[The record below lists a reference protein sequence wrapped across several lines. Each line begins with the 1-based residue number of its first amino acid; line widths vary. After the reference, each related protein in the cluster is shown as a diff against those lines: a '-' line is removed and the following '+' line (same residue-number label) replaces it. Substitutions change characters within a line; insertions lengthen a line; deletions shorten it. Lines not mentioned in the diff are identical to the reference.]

1 MEIIKIENSDGD
13 NVRLDKYLAL
23 HSSLS
28 RSRISALLDDGCLT
42 INGCPCK
49 DASRKVKQGEIYELK
64 IPDAEDDSIAAEDIK
79 LDILYEDEY
88 LIVINKPAGMVV
100 HPAAGNW
107 SGTLVN
113 ALLHH
118 AADSLSGIGGVK
130 RPGIV
135 HRLDKDT
142 SGVLLVAKT
151 DAAHIGLTEQFAA
164 HLVKKEYTAFVNGVL
179 NPLNGVIDNNIGRSP
194 RNRQKQAVLR
204 SGGKRA
210 VSEYFTEKIYN
221 DGEYSMV
228 KVLIHTGRTH
238 QIRVH
243 MAYMGH
249 SLLGDSVYGKN
260 NHRYIDRQALHASRI
275 TFKHPVTGEQ
285 MTFNSELP
293 ADMKALMK

>member
-1 MEIIKIENSDGD
+1 MEIVRIENNDEGI
-13 NVRLDKYLAL
+13 RLDKYLAL

-28 RSRISALLDDGCLT
+28 RSRITALIDEKCLT
-42 INGCPCK
+42 VDGCPCT
-49 DASRKVKQGEIYELK
+49 DPSRKVKKGEIYELK
-64 IPDAEDDSIAAEDIK
+64 IPDAKEDSITAEDIK

-88 LIVINKPAGMVV
+88 LIVLNKPAGMVV

-118 AADSLSGIGGVK
+118 AAASLSGIGGVK

-151 DAAHIGLTEQFAA
+151 DAAHINLTEQFAG
-164 HLVKKEYTAFVNGVL
+164 HLIKKEYIAFVNGVI
-179 NPLNGVIDNNIGRSP
+179 NPLCGIIDNNIGRSP
-194 RNRQKQAVLR
+194 HNRQKQAVLGK
-204 SGGKRA
+204 GGKRA

-228 KVLIHTGRTH
+228 KVRIHTGRTH

-243 MAYMGH
+243 MSHIGH
-249 SLLGDSVYGKN
+249 SLLGDALYGKN
-260 NHRYIDRQALHASRI
+260 NRRYIDRQALHAYRI
-275 TFKHPVTGEQ
+275 TFLHPVTGKQ
-285 MTFNSELP
+285 MTFIAELP

>member
-1 MEIIKIENSDGD
+1 
-13 NVRLDKYLAL
+13 
-23 HSSLS
+23 
-28 RSRISALLDDGCLT
+28 
-42 INGCPCK
+42 
-49 DASRKVKQGEIYELK
+49 
-64 IPDAEDDSIAAEDIK
+64 
-79 LDILYEDEY
+79 
-88 LIVINKPAGMVV
+88 MVV

-118 AADSLSGIGGVK
+118 AADSLSGIGGVR

-151 DAAHIGLTEQFAA
+151 DAAHIGLTEQFAS
-164 HLVKKEYTAFVNGVL
+164 HLVEKEYIAFVNGVI
-179 NPLNGVIDNNIGRSP
+179 NPLQGIIDNNIGRSP
-194 RNRQKQAVLR
+194 HNRQKQAVLR
-204 SGGKRA
+204 NGGKRA

-228 KVLIHTGRTH
+228 KVHIHTGRTH

-243 MAYMGH
+243 MAYIGH

-260 NHRYIDRQALHASRI
+260 NRRYINRQALHARRI
-275 TFKHPVTGEQ
+275 TFRHPVTGEQ
-285 MTFNSELP
+285 MTFCAELP